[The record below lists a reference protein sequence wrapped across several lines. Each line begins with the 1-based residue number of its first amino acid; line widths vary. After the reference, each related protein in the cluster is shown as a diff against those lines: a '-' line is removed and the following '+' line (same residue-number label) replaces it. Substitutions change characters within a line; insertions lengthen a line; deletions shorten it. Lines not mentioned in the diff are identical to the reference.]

1 MKRETRR
8 LRNRENLKRK
18 NKQFLPRVSVFRSN
32 RKLYVQMIDDVRGVT
47 LASMNDTSFQG
58 PRSSKALQ
66 LGESFGKKVSK
77 LGIDRGVFD
86 RS

>member
-1 MKRETRR
+1 MKREIRS
-8 LRNRENLKRK
+8 LRNRDNLKRK
-18 NKQFLPRVSVFRSN
+18 NKQFFPRVSIFRSN

-47 LASMNDTSFQG
+47 LASMNDMNFKG
-58 PRSSKALQ
+58 PRSSRALQ
-66 LGESFGKKVSK
+66 LGESFGRIVSK